1 MTTTPADLF
10 GARAGDHVALVVD
23 GERELSVADWTARS
37 QELAGRL
44 APVRTALRHD
54 DWIEHAVAALA
65 VHLAGGTVLGLPPAL
80 PEKEVRARLAECGVG
95 QVLPGPIGDP
105 AGGRNNSRN
114 SARNGARD
122 DSSDD
127 HVAEILYTSGTT
139 GRPKAVAVP
148 VANLTYG
155 HEGRGKLFTGV
166 DGVLAAVP
174 LGTNAG
180 HSALMTAMTAPATTH
195 VLTDLGPEN
204 VARML
209 QKLRVPMAIVPPSTA
224 TRMVA
229 HGWHERFDL
238 SGLRALMLG
247 SAPVPMATVAR
258 LMAALPGVRIVIGYG
273 STESAPAF
281 VHRPVETPPTEA
293 DEGLLGRPSAG
304 TEVKITEAGEICLR
318 SDAPPRYYL
327 NDAAAGERT
336 FRDGWTHMGDLGD
349 LDGAG
354 RLRFFDRAADVITSD
369 GRRVSSLRVEH
380 ALHWHP
386 EVIEAAAFEGPQ
398 GLTAA
403 VVLRSP
409 VPESELSAFA
419 ADRLEPA
426 ERPAR
431 YVVTETL
438 PRGPIG
444 KTLKRVLA
452 RTAG

>member
-1 MTTTPADLF
+1 MMTTPADLVS
-10 GARAGDHVALVVD
+10 ARAGDHVALVVD
-23 GERELSVADWTARS
+23 GEHELSVADWTDRS

-65 VHLAGGTVLGLPPAL
+65 VHLAGGTVLGLPPEL
-80 PEKEVRARLAECGVG
+80 PDRELRARLAECAAD
-95 QVLPGPIGDP
+95 QVLPGPIGDH
-105 AGGRNNSRN
+105 A
-114 SARNGARD
+114 GARD
-122 DSSDD
+122 DD
-127 HVAEILYTSGTT
+127 VAEILYTSGTT

-195 VLTDLGPEN
+195 VLTDLGPQN

-209 QKLRVPMAIVPPSTA
+209 EKLRVPMAIVPPSTM

-258 LMAALPGVRIVIGYG
+258 LMEALPGVRIVIGYG

-281 VHRPVETPPTEA
+281 VHRPVETLPTEA

-304 TEVKITEAGEICLR
+304 TEVKITDAGEICLR
-318 SDAPPRYYL
+318 SDAPPRFYL
-327 NDAAAGERT
+327 TDAAANERT
-336 FRDGWTHMGDLGD
+336 FRDGWTHMGDLGE
-349 LDGAG
+349 LDGEG
-354 RLRFFDRAADVITSD
+354 RLRFFDRAADAIMSG
-369 GRRVSSLRVEH
+369 GRRISSLRVEH

-386 EVIEAAAFEGPQ
+386 EVVEAAAFEGPQ
-398 GLTAA
+398 GVTAA
-403 VVLRSP
+403 VVLRSA

-444 KTLKRVLA
+444 KTLKRELA

>member
-1 MTTTPADLF
+1 MVTNPAELVS
-10 GARAGDHVALVVD
+10 ARAGDHVALVVD

-80 PEKEVRARLAECGVG
+80 PEKEVRARLAECGAG
-95 QVLPGPIGDP
+95 QVLPGPIGD
-105 AGGRNNSRN
+105 RT
-114 SARNGARD
+114 GARD
-122 DSSDD
+122 DD
-127 HVAEILYTSGTT
+127 VAEILYTSGTT

-166 DGVLAAVP
+166 DAVLAAVP

-209 QKLRVPMAIVPPSTA
+209 EKLRVPMAIVPPSTA

-258 LMAALPGVRIVIGYG
+258 LMEALPGIRIVIGYG

-304 TEVKITEAGEICLR
+304 TEVKITDAGEICLR
-318 SDAPPRYYL
+318 SAAPPRYYL
-327 NDAAAGERT
+327 NDAAANERT
-336 FRDGWTHMGDLGD
+336 FRDGWTHMGDLGE
-349 LDGAG
+349 LDGEG
-354 RLRFFDRAADVITSD
+354 QLRFFDRAADAIMSD
-369 GRRVSSLRVEH
+369 GRRISSLRVEH

-398 GLTAA
+398 GVTAA

-409 VPESELSAFA
+409 VPESELSVFA

-444 KTLKRVLA
+444 KTLKRLLA
-452 RTAG
+452 G

>member
-1 MTTTPADLF
+1 MTTNPAELVS
-10 GARAGDHVALVVD
+10 ARPGDHVALVVD
-23 GERELSVADWTARS
+23 GERELRVADWTARS
-37 QELAGRL
+37 EELAARL

-54 DWIEHAVAALA
+54 DWIGHAVAAVA

-80 PEKEVRARLAECGVG
+80 PEDEARARLAECGVS
-95 QVLPGPIGDP
+95 QVLPGPLGDA
-105 AGGRNNSRN
+105 AGT
-114 SARNGARD
+114 RD
-122 DSSDD
+122 DD
-127 HVAEILYTSGTT
+127 VAEILYTSGTT

-209 QKLRVPMAIVPPSTA
+209 EKLRVPMAIVPPSTA

-229 HGWHERFDL
+229 HGWHERYDL

-258 LMAALPGVRIVIGYG
+258 LMEALPGVRIVIGYG

-293 DEGLLGRPSAG
+293 DEGLLGLPSAG
-304 TEVKITEAGEICLR
+304 TEVKVTDAGEICLR
-318 SDAPPRYYL
+318 SAAPRRRYL
-327 NDAAAGERT
+327 TDAAADERT
-336 FRDGWTHMGDLGD
+336 FRDGWTHMGDLGE
-349 LDGAG
+349 LDGEG
-354 RLRFFDRAADVITSD
+354 RLRFFDRAADVITAG
-369 GRRVSSLRVEH
+369 GRRISSLRVEH

-386 EVIEAAAFEGPQ
+386 EVVEAAAVQGPQ
-398 GLTAA
+398 GVTAA

-409 VPESELSAFA
+409 VPEDELRAFA
-419 ADRLEPA
+419 ADRLDPA

-431 YVVTETL
+431 YVVVKSL

-444 KTLKRVLA
+444 KTLKRELA
-452 RTAG
+452 G

>member
-1 MTTTPADLF
+1 MTTNPAELVS
-10 GARAGDHVALVVD
+10 GRSGDHVALVVD
-23 GERELSVADWTARS
+23 GERELRVADWTARS
-37 QELAGRL
+37 EELAARL
-44 APVRTALRHD
+44 APARTALRHD

-80 PEKEVRARLAECGVG
+80 PEAEVRARLAECEAT
-95 QVLPGPIGDP
+95 QVLPGPVGDQP
-105 AGGRNNSRN
+105 A
-114 SARNGARD
+114 ARD
-122 DSSDD
+122 DD
-127 HVAEILYTSGTT
+127 VAEILYTSGTT

-148 VANLTYG
+148 AANLTYG
-155 HEGRGKLFTGV
+155 HEGRGKLFTGIS
-166 DGVLAAVP
+166 GVLAAVP

-209 QKLRVPMAIVPPSTA
+209 EKLRVPMAIVPPSTA

-229 HGWHERFDL
+229 YGWHERYDL

-258 LMAALPGVRIVIGYG
+258 LMEALPDVRIVIGYG

-304 TEVKITEAGEICLR
+304 TDVRITEAGEICLR
-318 SDAPPRYYL
+318 SAAPPRRYL
-327 NDAAAGERT
+327 TDAAANERT
-336 FRDGWTHMGDLGD
+336 FRDGWTHMGDLGE
-349 LDGAG
+349 LDAEG
-354 RLRFFDRAADVITSD
+354 RLRLLDRAADVIVSG
-369 GRRVSSLRVEH
+369 GRRISSLRVEH

-386 EVIEAAAFEGPQ
+386 EVVEAAAYGGPEGV
-398 GLTAA
+398 TAA

-409 VPESELSAFA
+409 VAEDDLRAFA
-419 ADRLEPA
+419 ADRLDPA
-426 ERPAR
+426 ERPTR
-431 YVVTETL
+431 YVVTDAL

-444 KTLKRVLA
+444 KTLKRLLA
-452 RTAG
+452 G

>member
-1 MTTTPADLF
+1 MVTNPAELVS
-10 GARAGDHVALVVD
+10 ARAGDHVALVVD

-80 PEKEVRARLAECGVG
+80 PEKEVRARLAECGAG
-95 QVLPGPIGDP
+95 QVLPGPIGD
-105 AGGRNNSRN
+105 RT
-114 SARNGARD
+114 GARD
-122 DSSDD
+122 DD
-127 HVAEILYTSGTT
+127 VAEILYTSGTT

-166 DGVLAAVP
+166 DAVLAAVP

-209 QKLRVPMAIVPPSTA
+209 EKLRVPMAIVPPSTA

-258 LMAALPGVRIVIGYG
+258 LMEALPGIRIVIGYG

-281 VHRPVETPPTEA
+281 VHRPVETPPTKA

-304 TEVKITEAGEICLR
+304 TEVKITDAGEICLR
-318 SDAPPRYYL
+318 SAAPPRYYL
-327 NDAAAGERT
+327 NDAAANERT
-336 FRDGWTHMGDLGD
+336 FRDGWTHMGDLGE
-349 LDGAG
+349 LDGEG
-354 RLRFFDRAADVITSD
+354 QLRFFDRAADAIMSD
-369 GRRVSSLRVEH
+369 GRRISSLRVEH

-398 GLTAA
+398 GVTAA

-444 KTLKRVLA
+444 KTLKRLLA
-452 RTAG
+452 G

>member
-1 MTTTPADLF
+1 MVTNPAELIS
-10 GARAGDHVALVVD
+10 ARAGDHVALVVD

-80 PEKEVRARLAECGVG
+80 PEKEVRARLAECGAG
-95 QVLPGPIGDP
+95 QVLPGPIGD
-105 AGGRNNSRN
+105 RT
-114 SARNGARD
+114 GARD
-122 DSSDD
+122 DD
-127 HVAEILYTSGTT
+127 VAEILYTSGTT

-166 DGVLAAVP
+166 DAVLAAVP

-209 QKLRVPMAIVPPSTA
+209 EKLRVPMAIVPPSTA

-258 LMAALPGVRIVIGYG
+258 LMEALPGIRIVIGYG

-304 TEVKITEAGEICLR
+304 TEVKITDAGEICLR
-318 SDAPPRYYL
+318 SAAPPRYYL
-327 NDAAAGERT
+327 NDAAANERT
-336 FRDGWTHMGDLGD
+336 FRDGWTHMGDLGE
-349 LDGAG
+349 LDGEG
-354 RLRFFDRAADVITSD
+354 QLRFFDRAADAIMSD
-369 GRRVSSLRVEH
+369 GRRISSLRVEH

-398 GLTAA
+398 GVTAA

-444 KTLKRVLA
+444 KTLKRLLA
-452 RTAG
+452 G

>member
-1 MTTTPADLF
+1 MVTNPAELVS
-10 GARAGDHVALVVD
+10 ARAGDHVALVVD

-80 PEKEVRARLAECGVG
+80 PEEEVRARLAECGAG
-95 QVLPGPIGDP
+95 QVLPGPIGD
-105 AGGRNNSRN
+105 RT
-114 SARNGARD
+114 GARD
-122 DSSDD
+122 DD
-127 HVAEILYTSGTT
+127 VAEILYTSGTT

-148 VANLTYG
+148 VANLAYG

-166 DGVLAAVP
+166 DAVLAAVP

-209 QKLRVPMAIVPPSTA
+209 EKLRVPMAIVPPSTA

-258 LMAALPGVRIVIGYG
+258 LMEALPGIRIVIGYG

-304 TEVKITEAGEICLR
+304 TEVKITDAGEICLR
-318 SDAPPRYYL
+318 SAAPPRYYL
-327 NDAAAGERT
+327 NDAAANERT
-336 FRDGWTHMGDLGD
+336 FRDGWTHMGDLGE
-349 LDGAG
+349 LDGEG
-354 RLRFFDRAADVITSD
+354 RLRFFDRAADAIMSD
-369 GRRVSSLRVEH
+369 GRRISSLRVEH

-386 EVIEAAAFEGPQ
+386 EVIEAATFEGPQ
-398 GLTAA
+398 GVTAA

-409 VPESELSAFA
+409 VPESELSTFA
-419 ADRLEPA
+419 AGRLEPA

-444 KTLKRVLA
+444 KTLKRLLA
-452 RTAG
+452 G

>member
-1 MTTTPADLF
+1 MVTNPAELVS
-10 GARAGDHVALVVD
+10 ARAGDHVALVVD

-80 PEKEVRARLAECGVG
+80 PEKEVRARLAECGAG
-95 QVLPGPIGDP
+95 QVLPGPIGD
-105 AGGRNNSRN
+105 RT
-114 SARNGARD
+114 GARD
-122 DSSDD
+122 DD
-127 HVAEILYTSGTT
+127 VAEILYTSGTT

-166 DGVLAAVP
+166 DAVLAAVP

-209 QKLRVPMAIVPPSTA
+209 EKLRVPMAIVPPSTA

-258 LMAALPGVRIVIGYG
+258 LMEALPGIRIVIGYG

-304 TEVKITEAGEICLR
+304 TEVKITDAGEICLR
-318 SDAPPRYYL
+318 SAAPPRYYL
-327 NDAAAGERT
+327 NDAAANERT
-336 FRDGWTHMGDLGD
+336 FRDGWTHMGDLGE
-349 LDGAG
+349 LDGEG
-354 RLRFFDRAADVITSD
+354 QLRFFDRAADAIMSD
-369 GRRVSSLRVEH
+369 GRRISSLRVEH

-398 GLTAA
+398 GVTAA

-409 VPESELSAFA
+409 VPERELSAFA

-444 KTLKRVLA
+444 KTLKRLLA
-452 RTAG
+452 G